1 MNNLDTS
8 HTFFLFTLETITTM
22 FKKTLLVAIS
32 ASLLSLSALSSLT
45 AYAKTAYAK
54 EVSNKDVMQNYATIA
69 LATFSDSLNSAKK
82 LKIEIDAFVEN
93 PSEAGFKTAKQ
104 AWLDARVPY
113 GQSEVFRFGNPNV
126 DEWEGQV
133 NAWPLDEGLIDY
145 VATSYEHEDG
155 NEFAAANIVSGKEK
169 IDAALLKSFHE
180 KGGSEAN
187 VATGYHAI
195 EFLLWGQDLNKDPKS
210 AGTRSYTDYAKGS
223 ACTNGNCDR
232 RAEYLTAATQ
242 LLVTD
247 LQDMVADWQADK
259 ENYRATF
266 MQLSEKEALR
276 RMLFGMGSLSL
287 GELAGE
293 RINVAL
299 LAHSQEDEHSCFSDN
314 THTDIAE
321 NARGINNVFNGRYSR
336 IDGTAIKGASIAQL
350 VAAKDQKLSDSLK
363 TKLTATENNINAIV
377 KAAESGEHFDQQIK
391 SQNKEG
397 NERIQAVIQSL
408 RNQTIDIEATAKVLG
423 INNLNA
429 ETSELFSQ
437 N

>member
-1 MNNLDTS
+1 
-8 HTFFLFTLETITTM
+8 M

-32 ASLLSLSALSSLT
+32 ASLLSLASLSTLP
-45 AYAKTAYAK
+45 AYAK
-54 EVSNKDVMQNYATIA
+54 EVSNKEVIENYATIA
-69 LATFSDSLNSAKK
+69 LAGFSDSLNSAKK
-82 LKIEIDAFVEN
+82 LKLEIDAFVAN
-93 PSEAGFKTAKQ
+93 PSEAGFKAAKQ
-104 AWLDARVPY
+104 AWLAARVPY
-113 GQSEVFRFGNPNV
+113 GQTEVFRFGNPNV

-145 VATSYEHEDG
+145 VASNYEHEDG
-155 NEFAAANIVSGKEK
+155 NQFAAANIVSGKEK

-210 AGTRSYTDYAKGS
+210 AGTRSYTDYAKGKD
-223 ACTNGNCDR
+223 CTNGNCDR
-232 RAEYLTAATQ
+232 RAEYLTATAQ

-259 ENYRATF
+259 DNYRATF
-266 MQLSEKEALR
+266 MKLSEKEALR

-336 IDGTAIKGASIAQL
+336 IDGTTIKGASLAQL
-350 VAAKDQKLSDSLK
+350 VEAKDKKLSDSLK
-363 TKLTATENNINAIV
+363 TKLTTTENKINAIV
-377 KAAESGEHFDQQIK
+377 KAANYGEHFDQQIK
-391 SQNKEG
+391 SENKVG
-397 NERIQAVIQSL
+397 NARIQAVIESL
-408 RNQTIDIEATAKVLG
+408 RNQTVDIEATAKVLG
-423 INNLNA
+423 ISNLNS
-429 ETSELFSQ
+429 ETSESFSQ

>member
-1 MNNLDTS
+1 
-8 HTFFLFTLETITTM
+8 M

-32 ASLLSLSALSSLT
+32 ASLLSLASLSTLP
-45 AYAKTAYAK
+45 AYAK
-54 EVSNKDVMQNYATIA
+54 EVSNKEVIENYATIA
-69 LATFSDSLNSAKK
+69 LAGFSDSLNSAKK
-82 LKIEIDAFVEN
+82 LKLEIDAFVAN
-93 PSEAGFKTAKQ
+93 PSEASFKAAKQ
-104 AWLDARVPY
+104 AWLAARVPY
-113 GQSEVFRFGNPNV
+113 GQTEVFRFGNPNV

-145 VATSYEHEDG
+145 VASNYEHEDG
-155 NEFAAANIVSGKEK
+155 NQFAAANIVSGKEK

-210 AGTRSYTDYAKGS
+210 AGTRSYTDYAKGKD
-223 ACTNGNCDR
+223 CTNGNCDR
-232 RAEYLTAATQ
+232 RAEYLTAAAQ

-259 ENYRATF
+259 DNYRATF
-266 MQLSEKEALR
+266 MKLSEKEALR

-336 IDGTAIKGASIAQL
+336 IDGTTIKGASLAQL
-350 VAAKDQKLSDSLK
+350 VEAKDKKLSDSLK
-363 TKLTATENNINAIV
+363 TKLTTTENKINAIV
-377 KAAESGEHFDQQIK
+377 KAANSGEHFDQQIK
-391 SQNKEG
+391 SENKAG
-397 NERIQAVIQSL
+397 NARIQAVIESL
-408 RNQTIDIEATAKVLG
+408 RNQTVDIEATAKVLG
-423 INNLNA
+423 ISNLNS
-429 ETSELFSQ
+429 ETSESFSQ

>member
-1 MNNLDTS
+1 ML
-8 HTFFLFTLETITTM
+8 
-22 FKKTLLVAIS
+22 KKQLLLAVSATLLSVYS
-32 ASLLSLSALSSLT
+32 LSLSA
-45 AYAKTAYAK
+45 K
-54 EVSNKDVMQNYATIA
+54 EVKIQDVKENYTTIA
-69 LATFSDSLNSAKK
+69 LATFSDSLNTAKRLK
-82 LKIEIDAFVEN
+82 LSVDAFVSN
-93 PSEAGFKTAKQ
+93 PSEVNFKSTKK
-104 AWLDARVPY
+104 AWLNARVPY

-155 NEFAAANIVSGKEK
+155 NEFAAANIISGKEK
-169 IDAALLKSFHE
+169 IDVALLESFHE

-195 EFLLWGQDLNKDPKS
+195 EFLLWGQDLNETPTS
-210 AGTRSYTDYAKGS
+210 AGNRRFTDYAKGN

-232 RAEYLTAATQ
+232 RGEYLKVSSQ
-242 LLVTD
+242 LLVSN
-247 LQDMVADWQADK
+247 LQDMVADWQPEKD
-259 ENYRATF
+259 NYRQTF
-266 MQLSEKEALR
+266 MKLNDKEALR

-321 NARGINNVFNGRYSR
+321 NARGIRNIFNGEYTRVDATKV
-336 IDGTAIKGASIAQL
+336 IGASLANL
-350 VAAKDQKLSDSLK
+350 VATKDQKLSESLIA
-363 TKLTATENNINAIV
+363 KLIATEKSIDQIVNA
-377 KAAESGEHFDQQIK
+377 ANSGERFDQQIS
-391 SQNKEG
+391 SQNKIG
-397 NERIQAVIQSL
+397 NDRIKAVIASL
-408 RNQTIDIEATAKVLG
+408 RNQTIDIEAVARTLG
-423 INNLNA
+423 VTDLNS
-429 ETSELFSQ
+429 ETSESFSQ